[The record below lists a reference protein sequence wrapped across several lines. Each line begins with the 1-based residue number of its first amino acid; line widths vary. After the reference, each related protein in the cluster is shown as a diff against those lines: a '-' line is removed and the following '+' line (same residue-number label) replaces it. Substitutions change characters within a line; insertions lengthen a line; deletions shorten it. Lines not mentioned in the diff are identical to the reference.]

1 MKRRQG
7 MKQKELSSAVYY
19 ILSQFISAVASF
31 VLLALFSRKLSTENY
46 GDYSLYTAIF
56 TIVVVFIGW
65 NTHMSIVRRKYE
77 KEENLEQYINS
88 LVGFQLISISLMSL
102 ISLVL
107 FKWTIISMSIVT
119 AGLLSLSY
127 IYFEYV
133 RAIGDAKK
141 FFILNLFRQVGVMVI
156 TIYLLY
162 TDRGYTSGVYSNIL
176 VLTLINIYY
185 FIKLRVKIKVNKE
198 DIKYSLMF
206 SIPLIPF
213 ALGNVLLSYVDRFVV
228 YGGLGAEETGKVSF
242 MTNYSNLFILIIQ
255 AITLGWQPRVFGLIQ
270 EDKKIEIESYA
281 KCIFT
286 FLTFVAMGMIFFSK
300 EFTLII
306 GSKSYADTYRYM
318 TPLIV
323 GNLFYFIYIFYTD
336 FTIYYKKNNHLTVYV
351 FLAVIL
357 KIILSLIIVN
367 TLPFQYITYITLI
380 IFFVLMWL
388 QYNHAKQSIHLIPN
402 VMIFMRYFIVFSISL
417 IGYEGLQQITLS
429 TGMQFI
435 ARIIMMLF
443 FTGILGLVL
452 VLDLKKNK

>member
-1 MKRRQG
+1 

-162 TDRGYTSGVYSNIL
+162 TDRGYTSGV
-176 VLTLINIYY
+176 
-185 FIKLRVKIKVNKE
+185 
-198 DIKYSLMF
+198 
-206 SIPLIPF
+206 
-213 ALGNVLLSYVDRFVV
+213 
-228 YGGLGAEETGKVSF
+228 
-242 MTNYSNLFILIIQ
+242 
-255 AITLGWQPRVFGLIQ
+255 
-270 EDKKIEIESYA
+270 
-281 KCIFT
+281 
-286 FLTFVAMGMIFFSK
+286 
-300 EFTLII
+300 
-306 GSKSYADTYRYM
+306 
-318 TPLIV
+318 
-323 GNLFYFIYIFYTD
+323 
-336 FTIYYKKNNHLTVYV
+336 
-351 FLAVIL
+351 
-357 KIILSLIIVN
+357 
-367 TLPFQYITYITLI
+367 
-380 IFFVLMWL
+380 
-388 QYNHAKQSIHLIPN
+388 
-402 VMIFMRYFIVFSISL
+402 
-417 IGYEGLQQITLS
+417 
-429 TGMQFI
+429 
-435 ARIIMMLF
+435 
-443 FTGILGLVL
+443 
-452 VLDLKKNK
+452 